1 MILRNRWIAIG
12 SVGLAAC
19 GGSRPAPGDA
29 ETITGAERFGWEQPA
44 ADAGELAAFR
54 YALYVDDARSEA
66 GDVSC
71 APGQPGGPFFCT
83 SRLPALS
90 AGSHTLQVASFV
102 IDGGVI
108 RESGRS
114 AAVRVVKR

>member
-1 MILRNRWIAIG
+1 MTLRNRWIAIG

-19 GGSRPAPGDA
+19 GGAPPPPGDA

-44 ADAGELAAFR
+44 ADAGELATFR
-54 YALYVDDARSEA
+54 YALYVDDVRSEA
-66 GDVSC
+66 SEVSC
-71 APGQPGGPFFCT
+71 APGQTGGFLCT
-83 SRLPALS
+83 SRLPVLA
-90 AGSHTLQVASFV
+90 AGPHTLQVASFV